1 MSEFNT
7 ETITDRAGTGKPDL
21 TFGFKIN
28 GSDSG
33 INPFLHTESANEPSS
48 PNNGDA
54 WFDTDNNIYKVYINN
69 EWKEWFGET
78 VTIPWGGARALT
90 FMQGSTTGKRID
102 YFAIDTAGNA
112 SAFGLTLGV
121 DIDGGAACS
130 DGTYAVFGG
139 HTSSSSFDDIQYV
152 TTATT
157 GNAQYGMVYDPF
169 DNMAAASDGTSAFY
183 FGGYKTNPWSNKIQK
198 FTIATFSG
206 TASDFGDLI
215 EGLTQPCGLSTAA
228 RTISAG
234 GSAYANLYRNTI
246 QYWNPASAGNASD
259 FGDLNFSTHAI
270 GAVNDL
276 TRGVIGGGY
285 TGSGYINS
293 LDYITI
299 ANAGNATDFG
309 DLNYARSGTKSG
321 GTDGTYGVFAGG
333 YNGSA
338 RDDGINRITIQTA
351 GNSTDFGNLTETGS
365 TTSTTA
371 GSAS

>member
-1 MSEFNT
+1 MSTIKVDEIYG
-7 ETITDRAGTGKPDL
+7 ETDASAVNFPNK
-21 TFGFKIN
+21 FKVGGLSAEQGYTAS
-28 GSDSG
+28 GS
-33 INPFLHTESANEPSS
+33 EPSS
-48 PNNGDA
+48 PSNGDY
-54 WFDTDNNIYKVYINN
+54 WWDTGNDKLYRYIDSGF
-69 EWKEWFGET
+69 KELGIT
-78 VTIPWGGARALT
+78 IPVTIPWGGARALT
-90 FMQGSTTGKRID
+90 FMQGQSTGKRID
-102 YFAIDTAGNA
+102 YFAIDTPGNA
-112 SAFGLTLGV
+112 SVFGLTLGV
-121 DIDGGAACS
+121 DIDGGAAVS

-169 DNMAAASDGTSAFY
+169 DSMGAASDGTSAFY
-183 FGGYKTNPWSNKIQK
+183 FGGYKGNPWSNKIQK

-215 EGLTQPCGLSTAA
+215 EGLNDPCGLSTTA
-228 RTISAG
+228 RTICAG
-234 GSAYANLYRNTI
+234 GSAYSSLYRNTI

-299 ANAGNATDFG
+299 ANTGNATDFG
-309 DLNYARSGTKSG
+309 DLNYTRSGTKSG
-321 GTDGTYGVFAGG
+321 GTDGIYGVFAGG

-351 GNSTDFGNLTETGS
+351 GNSTDFGNLTEGGS